1 MQYATL
7 GTTGTRVSRLTMGTM
22 LFGNPFDQAQCDRMV
37 AAAIERGINSFDT
50 ADVYEGYSRTWGSH
64 GGVSEQVLGKALGSQ
79 RSRALIC
86 TKFGN
91 PAGAGPFDGGLSR
104 RHLEKQLEGSL
115 RRLGTDYIDLFLAHR
130 WDASAAME
138 EFLETCHCWI
148 RAGKVRYVGASN
160 WPVWRIAQACQ
171 MARSSGAP
179 KLQAVSPKYNLLFR
193 GVEMEQSACVA
204 HYGVSIVSYQPLEAG
219 VLTAKYAGE
228 QAPEG
233 SRGSEKPGWIPKKTA
248 DDNERI
254 RALAALAAGN
264 GSTAAE
270 YAIAWVLSRPSVASV
285 ILGWRNEEQ
294 MNAAVRAADLRIP
307 AEHLATL
314 DRLFPTQGP
323 FGDER
328 ILAWRDGSWILDAHE

>member
-1 MQYATL
+1 
-7 GTTGTRVSRLTMGTM
+7 
-22 LFGNPFDQAQCDRMV
+22 
-37 AAAIERGINSFDT
+37 
-50 ADVYEGYSRTWGSH
+50 
-64 GGVSEQVLGKALGSQ
+64 
-79 RSRALIC
+79 
-86 TKFGN
+86 
-91 PAGAGPFDGGLSR
+91 
-104 RHLEKQLEGSL
+104 
-115 RRLGTDYIDLFLAHR
+115 
-130 WDASAAME
+130 ME